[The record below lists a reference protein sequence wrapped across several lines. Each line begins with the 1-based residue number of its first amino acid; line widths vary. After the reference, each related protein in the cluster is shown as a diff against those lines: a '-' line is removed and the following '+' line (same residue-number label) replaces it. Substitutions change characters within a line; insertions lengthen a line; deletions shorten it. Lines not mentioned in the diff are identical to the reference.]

1 MKNIH
6 RRAFRPVARVAV
18 VLLAMGIASAPLIF
32 AGSKP
37 KKSVDQKLGVIAH
50 VQLDGR
56 TATRMLLVQKNEKR
70 YLYVGFGS
78 SSDVCIFEVTTPAAP
93 RKLERLT
100 ETDDSQTADFQ
111 LVGETLAVTSRTGEA
126 TKGSS
131 DVAPHSVTILNMTDP
146 ANPQPVQT
154 FSGVTNVVAD
164 DVHGLIYLS
173 NDEGLWVVQAKQAQ
187 KAEADNKYLNA
198 DVGP

>member
-1 MKNIH
+1 VKNIH
-6 RRAFRPVARVAV
+6 RTAFRPVARVAV
-18 VLLAMGIASAPLIF
+18 VFLAMGIASAPLIF
-32 AGSKP
+32 AGSKQ
-37 KKSVDQKLGVIAH
+37 KSVDQKLGVIAH
-50 VQLDGR
+50 VQLDGG

-78 SSDVCIFEVTTPAAP
+78 SSDVCIFEVTTPAAL

-100 ETDDSQTADFQ
+100 ETDGSQTADFQ
-111 LVGETLAVTSRTGEA
+111 LVDETLAVTSRSGEA

-154 FSGVTNVVAD
+154 FSGVTSVVAD
-164 DVHGLIYLS
+164 DVHGLIYFS

>member
-1 MKNIH
+1 M
-6 RRAFRPVARVAV
+6 ARVAV
-18 VLLAMGIASAPLIF
+18 VFLAMGIASAPLIF

-50 VQLDGR
+50 VQLDGG

-70 YLYVGFGS
+70 DICTLGS

-100 ETDDSQTADFQ
+100 ETDGSQTADFQ
-111 LVGETLAVTSRTGEA
+111 LVGETLAVTSRSGEA

-154 FSGVTNVVAD
+154 FSGVMSVVAD
-164 DVHGLIYLS
+164 DVHGLIYFS